1 MKRFTLMLTFLAL
14 AVLACGTVQTPPPL
28 DIHQVQT
35 TIAAGTLTVMAPT
48 QSPPT
53 LMPVPTLTLGPATAV
68 PSPTQIVPTPTS
80 AYRPIRILFAP
91 GGVTATDLNTV
102 AFPNRVEYILGA
114 AKSQRMTVSIT
125 SDGNAANFAIT
136 AVSNG
141 DPLKR
146 LENEDRTWTG
156 ILPNT
161 GDYLITVAVPGGSAS
176 FALTVT
182 IVWP

>member
-28 DIHQVQT
+28 DIHQVE
-35 TIAAGTLTVMAPT
+35 TIAAGTLTAMAPT

-68 PSPTQIVPTPTS
+68 PSLTPIVPTAVS
-80 AYRPIRILFAP
+80 GSGPIRIRFMT
-91 GGVTATDLNTV
+91 GDISATVQNTV
-102 AFPNRVEYILGA
+102 TFPNRVEYILGA
-114 AKSQRMTVSIT
+114 SKNQRMTVTIN

-136 AVSNG
+136 AVADG
-141 DPLKR
+141 APLKR
-146 LENEDRTWTG
+146 LENEDRSWIG
-156 ILPNT
+156 MLPGT
-161 GDYLITVAVPGGSAS
+161 EDYLITVAVPGGSAA
-176 FALTVT
+176 FTLTVT